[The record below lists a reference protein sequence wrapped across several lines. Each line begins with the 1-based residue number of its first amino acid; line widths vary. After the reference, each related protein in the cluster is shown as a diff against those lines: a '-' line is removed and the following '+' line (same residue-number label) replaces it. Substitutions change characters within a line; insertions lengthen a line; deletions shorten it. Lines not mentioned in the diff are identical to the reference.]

1 MNTSENPE
9 PKKKRNIL
17 IAIGL
22 AILAALFA
30 LSGCATSKQVDVI
43 SQSLEPVRAIPSDE
57 QSYTQEE
64 LEERSEKTYW
74 RLQDLFDPDEGLLW
88 TIETATEW
96 EGAGLTVQPNGDFR
110 GASYCYSY
118 EGKFS
123 SPIVIPDRSDGVG
136 PNPPSSI
143 ESLKVTETIT
153 CDAKHALLV
162 DSIFIE
168 TFEGLESSR
177 MHMGENFQVFLEMT
191 GANGMHLEWK
201 LID

>member
-30 LSGCATSKQVDVI
+30 LSGCAASKQVDAI

-57 QSYTQEE
+57 QSYTKEE

-96 EGAGLTVQPNGDFR
+96 EGAGLTVQPNGDFQ

-118 EGKFS
+118 KGKFS

-136 PNPPSSI
+136 PNPPTSI
-143 ESLKVTETIT
+143 ESWESTTTQSCNPKEVPE
-153 CDAKHALLV
+153 V
-162 DSIFIE
+162 DDIFME

-177 MHMGENFQVFLEMT
+177 IHIGDNFQVFLEMT
-191 GANGMHLEWK
+191 GTNGMHLEWK